1 MRSIVSK
8 IATRSL
14 GVKSLRISFSA
25 YSPAAMLL
33 TATTRTGI
41 SAPAEQVAAG
51 SEPPLAE
58 HQLVFAGDPD
68 RLQQPFAADAV
79 GERRQIAEFAAMAL
93 PTLIAP
99 AGRLSPPAAAT
110 TGHLIAD
117 LPNDAKAV
125 KHWGFSSRRTAT
137 GAPTNTLDNKKLL

>member
-8 IATRSL
+8 IATGSL

-51 SEPPLAE
+51 SERRSPNTE
-58 HQLVFAGDPD
+58 LVFAGDPD

-93 PTLIAP
+93 PDPDRPGRALIAP
-99 AGRLSPPAAAT
+99 CCR
-110 TGHLIAD
+110 D
-117 LPNDAKAV
+117 NR
-125 KHWGFSSRRTAT
+125 SSNSRSAE
-137 GAPTNTLDNKKLL
+137 